1 MEPKVRAPLSEQGFD
16 VLTDIDVAPTLR
28 AKLGVERAPYPT
40 FAQRALEL
48 GPSVVLLPPCNVVL
62 ETVDAGTCVAIVDR
76 ARSCTPEVRGARRR
90 SRQLT
95 PGCPRNSGPRMNGMK

>member
-62 ETVDAGTCVAIVDR
+62 ETVDAGTRVAIVDPR
-76 ARSCTPEVRGARRR
+76 ALVHARSSRR
-90 SRQLT
+90 SPKKPPAHSRLPSQ
-95 PGCPRNSGPRMNGMK
+95 